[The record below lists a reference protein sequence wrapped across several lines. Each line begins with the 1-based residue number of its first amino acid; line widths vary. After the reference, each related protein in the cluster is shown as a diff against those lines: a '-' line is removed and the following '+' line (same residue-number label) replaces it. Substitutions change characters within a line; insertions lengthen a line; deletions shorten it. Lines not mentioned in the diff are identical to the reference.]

1 MGVPPL
7 ISLRSASLV
16 RGGRTVLRELH
27 FDIAQGEHVAILGPN
42 GSGKSSF
49 IRLVACQDY
58 PLAHPGGEPPVRIL
72 GRDRWDV
79 FELRSHLGLVSADL
93 HAAYTARD
101 GYGRTLGMDVV
112 LSGFFA
118 SFGLFD
124 HLEVTAAMRDRARAA
139 LALVE
144 AEPLAGQPLGAL
156 STGEARRLLIARAL
170 APDPGALLL
179 DEPTASLDLAV
190 RQRFLAMVSRLAGL
204 GKTVILVT
212 HHVEEVIPEIQR
224 VILLKEGR
232 VYGDGPK
239 EEVLR
244 SGPLSGLFGMPV
256 HVRRHGWHY
265 SAVPDLLPPHNSG
278 CSA

>member
-1 MGVPPL
+1 VPHPAPL
-7 ISLRSASLV
+7 ISLRSATLV
-16 RGGRTVLRELH
+16 RGGRTVLRDLD
-27 FDIAQGEHVAILGPN
+27 FDIRQGEHVAVLGPN

-58 PLAHPGGEPPVRIL
+58 PLARDAGEPPVRIL
-72 GRDRWDV
+72 GRERWDV
-79 FELRSHLGLVSADL
+79 FELRSHLGIVSADL
-93 HAAYTARD
+93 HAAFT
-101 GYGRTLGMDVV
+101 GGQGFGRTRGLEVV

-124 HLEVTAAMRDRARAA
+124 HLRVTDAMRARARRA

-144 AEPLAGQPLGAL
+144 ADHLAGQRMDAL

-190 RQRFLAMVSRLAGL
+190 RQRFLGMVSRLAGL

-224 VILLKEGR
+224 VILLKDGR
-232 VYGDGPK
+232 VFRDGPK

-244 SGPLSGLFGMPV
+244 SPVLSGLFGV
-256 HVRRHGWHY
+256 SVQVGRHGRHFT
-265 SAVPDLLPPHNSG
+265 AIPD
-278 CSA
+278 

>member
-1 MGVPPL
+1 MPPSPL
-7 ISLRSASLV
+7 ISLRSATLV
-16 RGGRTVLRELH
+16 RGGRAVLHDLR
-27 FDIAQGEHVAILGPN
+27 FDIGQGEHVAVLGPN
-42 GSGKSSF
+42 GSGKSSL
-49 IRLVACQDY
+49 IRLVAYQDY
-58 PLAHPGGEPPVRIL
+58 PLAHPGGEPPVRVL

-79 FELRSHLGLVSADL
+79 FELRAHLGIVSADL
-93 HAAYTARD
+93 HTAYTARE
-101 GYGRTLGMDVV
+101 GYGRTPGLDVV

-124 HLEVTAAMRDRARAA
+124 HLQVTPAMRDRARSA

-144 AEPLAGQPLGAL
+144 AEHLARQPMGAL

-224 VILLKEGR
+224 VILLKDGR
-232 VYGDGPK
+232 VYADGPK

-244 SGPLSGLFGMPV
+244 SGPLSGLFGLPV
-256 HVRRHGWHY
+256 HVRRHGQHY
-265 SAVPDLLPPHNSG
+265 SAVPDPAP
-278 CSA
+278 